1 MPSTADEQPVSQ
13 ERQRRN
19 RRWVAAHGGVMT
31 VVPAIL
37 FGLMGLRYGSTND
50 DKVGWLNAPVAGVL
64 GALIG
69 GLIGYGIS
77 AESRVPKPTGMR
89 RVLTVVA
96 VLLCL
101 AAVVGMRYLRH
112 ST

>member
-1 MPSTADEQPVSQ
+1 M
-13 ERQRRN
+13 
-19 RRWVAAHGGVMT
+19 AAHGGVMA

-37 FGLMGLRYGSTND
+37 FGLIGLRYGYTKD
-50 DKVGWLNAPVAGVL
+50 DDVGWLNAPVAGVVGAVC

-69 GLIGYGIS
+69 YGTS
-77 AESRVPKPTGMR
+77 VECRVPKPTGAR
-89 RVLTVVA
+89 RVLVVGG

-101 AAVVGMRYLRH
+101 AVLVGMRYLRY